1 MKETYGSTQMRAQPE
16 HVVYVSVG
24 SERRQRFGENK
35 VGKIAMGVL
44 GMTLVACLVYSAATE
59 ERRYSA
65 YTPSVGLAQ
74 RKVMQG
80 DIRKMEMQL
89 AAKEVHHKLM
99 VEATMGLS
107 PEVKKV
113 AHTLVHT
120 PKTSMLQAVD
130 CSKMDAYKLLQG
142 AFETLSLNITAENAT
157 IHAHDAALEKA
168 YTEAKD
174 AWMASE
180 SAFRSA
186 ESAHGSAASAAT
198 YAKGQY
204 DLFSSAVEA
213 GQSEWDT
220 TVPGLNS
227 ESAELTAQL
236 PILQQVKELV
246 ENMASSSA
254 AKGKVQRLKQ
264 LPLLKKLANAVV
276 PPRFSKDKQM
286 AKKVLALR
294 TSLAETATGS
304 TVSGMVTIL
313 DEIVSTMTSRIAE
326 IATTITSM
334 QTALDTNKVSET
346 QWETSLVTL
355 SDDKDKAENAMNT
368 ADLQRQELNGEHIV
382 KEEAYND
389 YHAGFVDEAAKF
401 ARQLKALETIGA
413 KIDDAIGTCAA
424 GAAA

>member
-1 MKETYGSTQMRAQPE
+1 MP
-16 HVVYVSVG
+16 VVL
-24 SERRQRFGENK
+24 EWQ
-35 VGKIAMGVL
+35 
-44 GMTLVACLVYSAATE
+44 
-59 ERRYSA
+59 
-65 YTPSVGLAQ
+65 
-74 RKVMQG
+74 
-80 DIRKMEMQL
+80 
-89 AAKEVHHKLM
+89 
-99 VEATMGLS
+99 
-107 PEVKKV
+107 
-113 AHTLVHT
+113 
-120 PKTSMLQAVD
+120 
-130 CSKMDAYKLLQG
+130 
-142 AFETLSLNITAENAT
+142 
-157 IHAHDAALEKA
+157 LEKA

-174 AWMASE
+174 AWMSSE

-326 IATTITSM
+326 IATTITTM
-334 QTALDTNKVSET
+334 QTALDTNKASET

-401 ARQLKALETIGA
+401 ARQLKALKTIGA

>member
-1 MKETYGSTQMRAQPE
+1 MS
-16 HVVYVSVG
+16 
-24 SERRQRFGENK
+24 
-35 VGKIAMGVL
+35 
-44 GMTLVACLVYSAATE
+44 
-59 ERRYSA
+59 
-65 YTPSVGLAQ
+65 
-74 RKVMQG
+74 
-80 DIRKMEMQL
+80 
-89 AAKEVHHKLM
+89 
-99 VEATMGLS
+99 
-107 PEVKKV
+107 
-113 AHTLVHT
+113 
-120 PKTSMLQAVD
+120 
-130 CSKMDAYKLLQG
+130 
-142 AFETLSLNITAENAT
+142 
-157 IHAHDAALEKA
+157 
-168 YTEAKD
+168 
-174 AWMASE
+174 SE

-186 ESAHGSAASAAT
+186 ESAHESAASAAT

-246 ENMASSSA
+246 ENMASSTA

-334 QTALDTNKVSET
+334 QTALDTNKASET

-401 ARQLKALETIGA
+401 ARQLKALKTIGA